1 MKFELVALLVAFV
14 LTLVLAVLSL
24 AVGAVPIPTADVL
37 DWIWKGRAAPLS
49 EAQQTILWE
58 LRLPRILAACF
69 VGSGLAVAGV
79 GFQGLFRNVLADPYV
94 IGASS
99 GAALGAT
106 LVVVANIKISLG
118 GLGASVMGPML
129 GSVAVV
135 LVVFVIGSLGRQ
147 ASALTLLLAG
157 IAISSMTNAM
167 VSLLMFLND
176 QKAIVILSWL
186 MGSLAGSDWSVVW
199 VAGLATLLGITML
212 WGLSRQMDAFMLGDV
227 ASQSLGL
234 SLVKFRMLLIVGA
247 SLLTASA
254 VGAAG
259 IIGFVGLIAPQ
270 IARLLIG
277 SKHGWLIPMS
287 GCVGA
292 AILIA
297 GDAIARIVVAPAELP
312 VGIVTAL
319 LGCPFFLSLLLS
331 SKAAGRV

>member
-1 MKFELVALLVAFV
+1 MKRELVILLVAFA
-14 LTLVLAVLSL
+14 LMLMLAVASL
-24 AVGAVPIPTADVL
+24 AVGAVTIPIFDVM
-37 DWIWKGRAAPLS
+37 DWMANGKKSVLS
-49 EAQQTILWE
+49 GAHQTILWE
-58 LRLPRILAACF
+58 LRLPRILTACF
-69 VGSGLAVAGV
+69 VGSALAVAGV

-106 LVVVANIKISLG
+106 LVVVAGVKLSLA
-118 GLGASVMGPML
+118 GLGASVIGPMV
-129 GSVAVV
+129 GSIAVV
-135 LVVFVIGSLGRQ
+135 LVVFIVGSVGRH
-147 ASALTLLLAG
+147 ASALTLLLSG
-157 IAISSMTNAM
+157 IAISSMTNAI

-186 MGSLAGSDWSVVW
+186 MGSFAGSDWSVV
-199 VAGLATLLGITML
+199 VVSSLAAMLGIVML

-234 SLVKFRMLLIVGA
+234 SLVQFRMLMIVGA

-259 IIGFVGLIAPQ
+259 IIGFVGLIAPH

-277 SKHGWLIPMS
+277 SRHGWLIPMS

-292 AILIA
+292 IILIA
-297 GDAIARIVVAPAELP
+297 GDAIARTVVAPAELP

-331 SKAAGRV
+331 SKTSGRI

>member
-1 MKFELVALLVAFV
+1 LKRELLILLVAFG
-14 LTLVLAVLSL
+14 LLLALAVSSL
-24 AVGAVPIPTADVL
+24 AVGAVPIPMADVV
-37 DWIWKGRAAPLS
+37 DWMLNKQDSGLS
-49 EAQQTILWE
+49 VAQRTILWD
-58 LRLPRILAACF
+58 LRLPRIFIACF
-69 VGSGLAVAGV
+69 VGGSLAAAGV

-106 LVVVANIKISLG
+106 LVVVAGVKLSLG
-118 GLGASVMGPML
+118 GLGATVIGPML
-129 GSVAVV
+129 GSIAVV
-135 LVVFVIGSLGRQ
+135 LVVFVVGSLGRH

-157 IAISSMTNAM
+157 IAISSMTNAI

-199 VAGLATLLGITML
+199 VSSVAAPLGFILL
-212 WGLSRQMDAFMLGDV
+212 WGLARQMDAFLLGDA

-234 SLVKFRMLLIVGA
+234 SLMQFRMLMIVGA

-254 VGAAG
+254 VGSAG
-259 IIGFVGLIAPQ
+259 IIGFVGLISPQ

-277 SKHGWLIPMS
+277 AKHCWLIPMS
-287 GCVGA
+287 SCVGA
-292 AILIA
+292 IILIV
-297 GDAIARIVVAPAELP
+297 GDAIARTVVAPAELP
-312 VGIVTAL
+312 VGIVTAM

-331 SKAAGRV
+331 SKTAGRM